1 MSLFLNLDESK
12 FKSYYIDDIFI
23 DKSMLLKACNN
34 NLYKES
40 SKYMCIT
47 RPRRFGKTLALSML
61 NAYYSRGCDSKELF
75 DKLNISKES
84 TYEEHLNKH
93 NVIWIDM
100 ASLYTDIDDKKEF
113 VSELKSQIID
123 DLKKCILIF

>member
-47 RPRRFGKTLALSML
+47 RPRRFGKTMALSML
-61 NAYYSRGCDSKELF
+61 NA
-75 DKLNISKES
+75 
-84 TYEEHLNKH
+84 
-93 NVIWIDM
+93 
-100 ASLYTDIDDKKEF
+100 
-113 VSELKSQIID
+113 
-123 DLKKCILIF
+123 